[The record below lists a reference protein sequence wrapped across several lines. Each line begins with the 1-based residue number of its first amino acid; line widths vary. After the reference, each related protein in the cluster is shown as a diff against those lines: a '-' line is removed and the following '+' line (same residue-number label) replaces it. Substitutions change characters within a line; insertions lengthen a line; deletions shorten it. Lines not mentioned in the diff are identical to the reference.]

1 MSKKNEFI
9 DSNTKKRE
17 HKKPSPQQDPTQP
30 TKSIWGIKP
39 SYMYILT
46 NDKRFLRNEPFRD
59 ATLVIQ
65 SPDTINNH
73 PKHIR

>member
-30 TKSIWGIKP
+30 TKSI
-39 SYMYILT
+39 
-46 NDKRFLRNEPFRD
+46 
-59 ATLVIQ
+59 
-65 SPDTINNH
+65 
-73 PKHIR
+73 